1 MDVKFI
7 YKDKLREDEKKMKK
21 RNHLYNKKPK
31 QNK

>member
-7 YKDKLREDEKKMKK
+7 YKDKLREDEKKRK
-21 RNHLYNKKPK
+21 NAIIFIIKKPK